1 MSPTLTR
8 VVRRLHH
15 HLGRY
20 LDRCGP
26 ALTRVGL
33 SMTAP
38 HAGETEALATLLAGL
53 GHQDPVE
60 SLFMLETFLKADIHL
75 TAPIFS
81 RLMKERGHEV
91 GEEKAAGVLE
101 LFTSLGF
108 AERHHTEDGR
118 ILYEPNRPGHHHDH
132 IICSGCGR
140 TTEFNQPAVDH
151 LIEKIA
157 CEEDFSHL
165 QHKLVIYG
173 ICPECRRRRHE
184 GLPLAETKVGELV
197 SVIGFNGPDD
207 LKHRLGAMGLRRG
220 ARLKVLGERSG
231 SMIVMFD
238 CSRLAL
244 GPEMSQA
251 VIVRAVESDH
261 CVLNRQEH
269 QQYCPHCP
277 KGDALA
283 DKSGD

>member
-1 MSPTLTR
+1 MSPALTR
-8 VVRRLHH
+8 VVRKLHH

-20 LDRCGP
+20 LDRYSP
-26 ALTRVGL
+26 ALSPAKPAVIPPQ
-33 SMTAP
+33 S
-38 HAGETEALATLLAGL
+38 GENQALATLLADL

-60 SLFMLETFLKADIHL
+60 SLFLLETFLKADIHL

-81 RLMKERGHEV
+81 RLMKERGQEV
-91 GEEKAAGVLE
+91 SEEKAAGVLE
-101 LFTSLGF
+101 LFTSLGL

-118 ILYEPNRPGHHHDH
+118 VLYEPNRPGHHHDH

-140 TTEFNQPAVDH
+140 TTEFNQPEVDH

-173 ICPECRRRRHE
+173 LCPECRRRRHE

-197 SVIGFNGPDD
+197 TVVGFNGPID
-207 LKHRLGAMGLRRG
+207 LKHRLGGMGLRRG
-220 ARLKVLGERSG
+220 TRLKVLGEQSG
-231 SMIVMFD
+231 SMIVLFD

-261 CVLNRQEH
+261 CVLNRLEQR
-269 QQYCPHCP
+269 QYCPHCP
-277 KGDALA
+277 KGEAPPDKA
-283 DKSGD
+283 DD

>member
-26 ALTRVGL
+26 ALSQAGL
-33 SMTAP
+33 VMAP
-38 HAGETEALATLLAGL
+38 PQAGETEALATLLAGL

-60 SLFMLETFLKADIHL
+60 HLFMLETFLKADVHL

-81 RLMKERGHEV
+81 RLMSERGHEV
-91 GEEKAAGVLE
+91 SEEKAAAVLE
-101 LFTSLGF
+101 LFNSLGF

-118 ILYEPNRPGHHHDH
+118 ILYEPSRPGHHHDH
-132 IICSGCGR
+132 LICSGCGQ
-140 TTEFNQPAVDH
+140 TTEFNRPEVDH

-173 ICPECRRRRHE
+173 LCPDCRRRRHE

-197 SVIGFNGPDD
+197 TVVSFKGPAE
-207 LKHRLGAMGLRRG
+207 LRHRLGALGLRRG
-220 ARLKVLGERSG
+220 AQLKVLGEQSG
-231 SMIVMFD
+231 SMIVLFD

-261 CVLNRQEH
+261 CGLHHRERRK
-269 QQYCPHCP
+269 YCPHCP
-277 KGDALA
+277 RSEGSDSEKT
-283 DKSGD
+283 